1 MDEFGGTA
9 GIVTLEDILEQIVGE
24 IQDERD
30 VDEVAPIQIVAE
42 DQLRV
47 EGGVALSELEAV
59 LGHGFDRED
68 VSTVGGPMLAE
79 FGRVPRAGEAIDLDG
94 YRLVVE
100 QVIRRRVR
108 RSRSSGPRSKRRSRA
123 PSGCSH
129 DLAGHPGGT
138 GRRGVRRHGRRGAH
152 HREPHR
158 AHPRGESPA
167 PGRHTL
173 PRLAGTVDNYL
184 TAASATTSLGVLL
197 VGAALPGLVTGSGAP
212 RAVVVLAVIGV
223 PLVLF
228 AAYLVPRW
236 LTHPRAETV
245 ADRVIPLLRP
255 WSRVLGLLLPA
266 RTATRPTDLRS
277 IWREGAAVGLRADD
291 ELFLVGGVMAFSV
304 RPVRE
309 VMTPRTDIVAIGED
323 AALDEIRAVFAQS
336 GYSRIPVFRE
346 TLDDIIGM
354 LHAFDLFKLRPGDP
368 LPVRPV
374 ALTPAS
380 RSCGDLL
387 LDMQRERRHLAVV
400 LDEFGGTLGIATL
413 EDLLE
418 ELVGEIYDEHDEEVR
433 SAPAAVPSCSRPTA
447 TSRRRPSRSGLACRC
462 PSGPLNHRGRAG
474 GRVGGRI
481 PGAGER
487 FTIRGLEFDV
497 LQASPT
503 RIERLVIRSGANA
516 PVTLL
521 PGSA

>member
-1 MDEFGGTA
+1 MIWLVIAIGLGVAAFGATA
-9 GIVTLEDILEQIVGE
+9 G
-24 IQDERD
+24 
-30 VDEVAPIQIVAE
+30 A
-42 DQLRV
+42 
-47 EGGVALSELEAV
+47 ALITVSRTELTRAV
-59 LGHGFDRED
+59 SR
-68 VSTVGGPMLAE
+68 
-79 FGRVPRAGEAIDLDG
+79 
-94 YRLVVE
+94 RL
-100 QVIRRRVR
+100 
-108 RSRSSGPRSKRRSRA
+108 
-123 PSGCSH
+123 
-129 DLAGHPGGT
+129 
-138 GRRGVRRHGRRGAH
+138 RGAT
-152 HREPHR
+152 P
-158 AHPRGESPA
+158 S
-167 PGRHTL
+167 
-173 PRLAGTVDNYL
+173 LAWLSRVDNYL

-197 VGAALPGLVTGSGAP
+197 VGAALPGLFTGSGAP
-212 RAVVVLAVIGV
+212 RVVVVLAVIGV

-236 LTHPRAETV
+236 LTQPRAESV

-255 WSRVLGLLLPA
+255 WARVLGLLLPA

-309 VMTPRTDIVAIGED
+309 VMTPRTDIVAIDEH
-323 AALDEIRAVFAQS
+323 AALDDIRTVFSQS

-354 LHAFDLFKLRPGDP
+354 LHAFDLFKLLPGDP

-374 ALTPAS
+374 AVTPAS

-433 SAPAAVPSCSRPTA
+433 SAPAGGPVLFETDGNIPPEALEERFGIPLP
-447 TSRRRPSRSGLACRC
+447 PGRSTTVA
-462 PSGPLNHRGRAG
+462 
-474 GRVGGRI
+474 GRVAEWAGRI
-481 PGAGER
+481 PNAGER

-503 RIERLVIRSGANA
+503 RIERLVIRTGPTA

-521 PGSA
+521 PGGA